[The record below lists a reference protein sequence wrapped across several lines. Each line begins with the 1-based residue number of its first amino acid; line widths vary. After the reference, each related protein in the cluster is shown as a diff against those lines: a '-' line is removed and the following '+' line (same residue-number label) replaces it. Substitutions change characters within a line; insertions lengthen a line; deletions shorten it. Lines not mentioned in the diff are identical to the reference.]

1 MHDKNVILW
10 PAKYVSPQKRA
21 CLVGTQNQPGV
32 VEYGRMMLENRHRNM
47 CWWTVCRDGL
57 KKEMAGLRAE
67 ADKVPGKCPALP
79 V

>member
-1 MHDKNVILW
+1 MHVQRRVPAQWTHKISQVLYSQEECCWEDRHSNV
-10 PAKYVSPQKRA
+10 
-21 CLVGTQNQPGV
+21 
-32 VEYGRMMLENRHRNM
+32 
-47 CWWTVCRDGL
+47 CWWTVCRNEL